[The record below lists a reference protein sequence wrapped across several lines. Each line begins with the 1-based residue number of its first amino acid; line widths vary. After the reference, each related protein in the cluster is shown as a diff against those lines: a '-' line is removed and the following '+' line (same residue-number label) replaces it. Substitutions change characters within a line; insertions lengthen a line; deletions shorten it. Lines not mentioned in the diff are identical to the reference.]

1 MTNWTERV
9 RSQEW
14 LSLTLSWWGKW
25 WQSAWESGIGT
36 EGAEFRQK
44 DDGFVFWHSC
54 GFVSYGCANETP
66 TRQTDIWSWALISE
80 EDMTRRWKLMI
91 SHQRFDCYRNENKIS
106 QEKSKELRGNCCS
119 WHEPFSCW
127 NVNQRE
133 GFQERGWN
141 GNRLLRTAGSGY
153 LETWLQIFCYF
164 NNLFGY
170 ICLRRLNV
178 NVKYETRS
186 NINLYQVKE
195 HAGHFLCNFY
205 KWGSRQR
212 HWKQQLSIYQVG
224 LGCGKD
230 QVFAFSTSI
239 SADAKA

>member
-66 TRQTDIWSWALISE
+66 TRQTDIWSWALSSE

-106 QEKSKELRGNCCS
+106 QEKSKELRIKKC
-119 WHEPFSCW
+119 
-127 NVNQRE
+127 
-133 GFQERGWN
+133 
-141 GNRLLRTAGSGY
+141 
-153 LETWLQIFCYF
+153 ETGCK
-164 NNLFGY
+164 NS
-170 ICLRRLNV
+170 
-178 NVKYETRS
+178 ES
-186 NINLYQVKE
+186 INLKFRGSQTFFFFSWM
-195 HAGHFLCNFY
+195 FL
-205 KWGSRQR
+205 KV
-212 HWKQQLSIYQVG
+212 QLVH
-224 LGCGKD
+224 GKN
-230 QVFAFSTSI
+230 QTEMRSSHLVLMSNYWNL
-239 SADAKA
+239 